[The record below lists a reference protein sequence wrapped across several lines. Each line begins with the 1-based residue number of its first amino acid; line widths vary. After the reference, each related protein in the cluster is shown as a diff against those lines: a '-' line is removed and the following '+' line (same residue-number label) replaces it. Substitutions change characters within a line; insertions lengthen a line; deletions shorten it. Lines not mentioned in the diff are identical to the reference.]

1 MTQSQGTGL
10 GQAGWKACT
19 RNQWSPQSHNLQP
32 DHGGRST
39 HTCNTV
45 LASQL
50 DVQITHV
57 IILTDS
63 MNLLQKVESGM
74 GCPDWHT
81 AMHSLRLQAFLWI
94 YCPRHVGVSGNKQ
107 ADRLTTYLLTP
118 IAPGGAQAINDP
130 SPSHSLLGCSGHSRP
145 VGHLLFQLYF
155 SVLPPTVARPASLS
169 LPQWAPGQGLV
180 CSAGCWLP
188 EGVSDPAPLP
198 PQYLLGHWFLLCF
211 SRVHS

>member
-1 MTQSQGTGL
+1 MEVEAHTH
-10 GQAGWKACT
+10 AI
-19 RNQWSPQSHNLQP
+19 QW
-32 DHGGRST
+32 
-39 HTCNTV
+39 

-50 DVQITHV
+50 DEQITHA

-81 AMHSLRLQAFLWI
+81 AMHSLRLQTFLWI
-94 YCPRHVGVSGNKQ
+94 YCPRHVGVNGNKQ

-155 SVLPPTVARPASLS
+155 SVLPPTVARPVRAWCVALDAGFLRVCPIQPHFLRNICLATGSCCVSL
-169 LPQWAPGQGLV
+169 
-180 CSAGCWLP
+180 
-188 EGVSDPAPLP
+188 VSTRKEA
-198 PQYLLGHWFLLCF
+198 
-211 SRVHS
+211 R

>member
-1 MTQSQGTGL
+1 MEVEAHTH
-10 GQAGWKACT
+10 AI
-19 RNQWSPQSHNLQP
+19 QW
-32 DHGGRST
+32 
-39 HTCNTV
+39 

-50 DVQITHV
+50 DEQITHA

-63 MNLLQKVESGM
+63 MNLQKKVESGM

-81 AMHSLRLQAFLWI
+81 AMHSLRLQTFLWI
-94 YCPRHVGVSGNKQ
+94 YCLRHVGVSGNKQ

-118 IAPGGAQAINDP
+118 FAPGGAQAINDP

-155 SVLPPTVARPASLS
+155 SVLPPTVARPVSLS
-169 LPQWAPGQGLV
+169 LPLWAPGQGLV

-188 EGVSDPAPLP
+188 AGVSDPAPLP
-198 PQYLLGHWFLLCF
+198 PQYLLDHWFLLCF

>member
-1 MTQSQGTGL
+1 MEVEAHTH
-10 GQAGWKACT
+10 AI
-19 RNQWSPQSHNLQP
+19 QW
-32 DHGGRST
+32 
-39 HTCNTV
+39 

-50 DVQITHV
+50 DEQITHA

-81 AMHSLRLQAFLWI
+81 AMHSLRLQTFLWI
-94 YCPRHVGVSGNKQ
+94 YCPWHVGVSGNKQ

-145 VGHLLFQLYF
+145 VGHLLFQLCF

-169 LPQWAPGQGLV
+169 LPLWAPGQGLV
-180 CSAGCWLP
+180 
-188 EGVSDPAPLP
+188 
-198 PQYLLGHWFLLCF
+198 
-211 SRVHS
+211 